1 MNKSSETLKKQEKAN
16 IVIFCTSDLKAR
28 IKAIANKERR
38 SLSAQAC
45 LFLERGLN
53 NPHLNGILA
62 LESSRCASSRREV

>member
-1 MNKSSETLKKQEKAN
+1 MIKSSETLNKQEKAN

-45 LFLERGLN
+45 LFLEMGLS
-53 NPHLNGILA
+53 NPNLNGILS
-62 LESSRCASSRREV
+62 LESVQRASSPREV